1 MGKQIIRL
9 TESDLHQMVKES
21 VNKILSELDWKTYA
35 NAGRKERDNTGPF
48 DWKKGRYYGK
58 EGEPERLKHVE
69 RQKKFADAAKKA
81 FDKDYAVKHS
91 RDNYGSDYYVGS
103 TDYSYDYDANNPNYP
118 MSRYTVDS
126 HGPMVN
132 KFKDTMNYDGRH
144 YNRYPMGNAFYNT
157 GDNYT
162 EKRPDAFDKNM
173 PLDKREKM
181 IKGDEELR
189 NYRNGNY
196 DYQKG
201 KGWQLKK

>member
-9 TESDLHQMVKES
+9 TESDLHKMVKES

-35 NAGRKERDNTGPF
+35 NAAKKEGGNTGIF
-48 DWKKGRYYGK
+48 NWKNKRYYGK

-69 RQKKFADAAKKA
+69 RQKKFADAAKQA
-81 FDKDYAVKHS
+81 FDKDYATKNSH
-91 RDNYGSDYYVGS
+91 DNYGSDYYVGS
-103 TDYSYDYDANNPNYP
+103 TDYTYDYDASHPDYP

-132 KFKDTMNYDGRH
+132 KSTDTMNYDGRH

-173 PLDKREKM
+173 TLDQRGKM
-181 IKGDEELR
+181 VKGDEEIK